1 MKKLFIIV
9 SLTFFTLG
17 AQAGFGSF
25 FKSVVNFFQKIPII
39 GNLVENAAD
48 SIAHRKVNSQV
59 DDLFS
64 KAKSCSPLEMDRGQN
79 VHYWMSQKPGLS
91 GWQDLDKL
99 KDNKSRYY
107 QLGSD
112 FSRHDKVRHCYV
124 GCIVARETNYATAVF
139 AGWYKE
145 LQDASDCNRNTHFS
159 LSDQDAT
166 VGGAIAASKTSCE
179 YFCGQKSL
187 ESATGGEILAAA
199 QKLPGFDRS
208 GSGGG
213 GGREKRFQ
221 QMLK

>member
-1 MKKLFIIV
+1 MKYKFLIAGL
-9 SLTFFTLG
+9 SLVLSIE

-25 FKSVVNFFQKIPII
+25 FKSVVNFFQQIPII

-59 DDLFS
+59 NDLFIR
-64 KAKSCSPLEMDRGQN
+64 AKSCSPLEMDRGQN
-79 VHYWMSQKPGLS
+79 VHQWMSQKPGLS
-91 GWQDLDKL
+91 GWQDLDTL
-99 KDNKSRYY
+99 KQNQSRYN

-112 FSRHDKVRHCYV
+112 FSRNDKVKHCYV
-124 GCIVARETNYATAVF
+124 GCLIARETNYATAVF

-145 LQDASDCNRNTHFS
+145 LLDASDCNRNTHFS
-159 LSDQDAT
+159 FADQDAT
-166 VGGAIAASKTSCE
+166 VGGALAAARSSCE

-199 QKLPGFDRS
+199 HKLPVFVRS

-213 GGREKRFQ
+213 GRVKRYQ